1 MSRKRINKTELGL
14 KVIDINAK
22 GMGVAKSE
30 DGAVYFIK
38 NVVPGDIVDI
48 RAYKK
53 HKGYF
58 EAEPIKWVTTS
69 EDRRDPPCEH
79 FGICGGCKWQH
90 LSYEAQLKFKEKGV
104 LRRTRQ
110 TRRRRL
116 HADRQG
122 QKAPLKD
129 ARDLQYRHIQ
139 PRQVL

>member
-79 FGICGGCKWQH
+79 FGI
-90 LSYEAQLKFKEKGV
+90 
-104 LRRTRQ
+104 
-110 TRRRRL
+110 
-116 HADRQG
+116 
-122 QKAPLKD
+122 
-129 ARDLQYRHIQ
+129 
-139 PRQVL
+139 